1 MPILISISIIYTCV
15 FVIACSKF
23 YADVRCAMANRADGS
38 PRINDICGT
47 RFGCDVQ
54 LWINSH
60 NDDACVSCRTLM
72 STLSVPRALEYTGRA
87 LSIMFLL
94 PECQVHGTGMPQVLQ
109 VIHHDNAPAN
119 TDGIHICDAASDL
132 CEVKGLLHPGA
143 ALLFGVGMCC
153 RCIAVPHI
161 QDKH

>member
-1 MPILISISIIYTCV
+1 MQTFAVPWPTALMGLHESMT
-15 FVIACSKF
+15 FV
-23 YADVRCAMANRADGS
+23 VRGLVAMSNYGFHIMMT
-38 PRINDICGT
+38 P
-47 RFGCDVQ
+47 
-54 LWINSH
+54 
-60 NDDACVSCRTLM
+60 VSCRTLM

-119 TDGIHICDAASDL
+119 TDGVYICDAASDL

-143 ALLFGVGMCC
+143 ALLSGAGMCC
-153 RCIAVPHI
+153 GYISATYTRQGLKIRSITDWCGKCSRHLRTLA
-161 QDKH
+161 QNQ